1 MTPTK
6 PQQQQKPKPQAQGP
20 DQKGKP
26 QGNPRQA
33 DYDIFVSQGIKL
45 ASAAAQKMQGKASI
59 DSLGNA
65 LAEIVTRVEDEG
77 IKHGIKFDFDVMIHG
92 AQEILTHML
101 GMAKVDA
108 NEEHVKAIAG
118 FAVGKYIEGAVK
130 AGKIKPEEL
139 QQLAQMDKGQQ
150 QGQPAPQGQE
160 IPGGVSPS
168 PRQQGLLGGAAN
180 G

>member
-6 PQQQQKPKPQAQGP
+6 PQQQKPNPKGQGP
-20 DQKGKP
+20 DQKGKE
-26 QGNPRQA
+26 NPRQA

-45 ASAAAQKMQGKASI
+45 ASAAARKLQGSASI

-65 LAEIVTRVEDEG
+65 LAEIVTRVEDEA
-77 IKHGIKFDFDVMIHG
+77 IKYGIKFDYDILIHG
-92 AQEILTHML
+92 AQEILTHLL
-101 GMAKVDA
+101 GMAGVAA

-118 FAVGKYIEGAVK
+118 FAVGKYMEGAVK

-139 QQLAQMDKGQQ
+139 QQLSQMDKGQQ

-168 PRQQGLLGGAAN
+168 PRQQGLLGGAIN

>member
-1 MTPTK
+1 MTPIK
-6 PQQQQKPKPQAQGP
+6 PQQQPKPNPQGQEP
-20 DQKGKP
+20 DQKAK
-26 QGNPRQA
+26 GNPRQD

-59 DSLGNA
+59 DSLGNT
-65 LAEIVTRVEDEG
+65 LAQIVTRVEDEA
-77 IKHGIKFDFDVMIHG
+77 IKYGIKFDFDILIHG
-92 AQEILTHML
+92 AQEILTHLL

-139 QQLAQMDKGQQ
+139 QQLSQMDKGQQ

>member
-6 PQQQQKPKPQAQGP
+6 PQQQPKPNPKGP
-20 DQKGKP
+20 DQKGK
-26 QGNPRQA
+26 GNPRQA

-45 ASAAAQKMQGKASI
+45 ASAAARKMQGSASI

-65 LAEIVTRVEDEG
+65 LAEIVTRVEDEAR
-77 IKHGIKFDFDVMIHG
+77 KYGIKFDFDILIHG
-92 AQEILTHML
+92 AQEILTHLL

-139 QQLAQMDKGQQ
+139 QQLSQMDKGQ

-168 PRQQGLLGGAAN
+168 PRQQGLLGGAIN